1 MGSVLIHMHTIQ
13 QLNEEIVFRG
23 RKSGGTKF
31 IAFSLEMMGQTT
43 TKNHPIKM
51 MGIVKLTDLCNGSF
65 YDAIFNDN
73 NYICLKF
80 YF

>member
-31 IAFSLEMMGQTT
+31 IAFSLEMMGT

-51 MGIVKLTDLCNGSF
+51 IGIVKLTDLCNG
-65 YDAIFNDN
+65 
-73 NYICLKF
+73 
-80 YF
+80 